1 MAVPRAVTPLVEAAP
16 AKINLT
22 LEIRGRRPDGYHE
35 LESLIAFARVSDRLH
50 LFPGETLAVDA
61 HGPFA
66 TVLAGAGG
74 NLVLEAARELSA
86 RIPGLVLGRFALS
99 KRLPVAAG
107 IGGGSSDAAAAL
119 RLIARLNGLGLDD
132 PRLAEAACATGAD
145 VPVCLAGQARLVRG
159 IGEILSAPLTL
170 PKCPVVLVNPA
181 VALATKDVFAAFA
194 AQSGARRRKDLAA
207 LQTAAIPREHDA
219 LLCLV
224 REHRNDLEQAAISL
238 APAIAEALTDL
249 RALPQC
255 ELARMS
261 GSGATCFGI
270 FPSARAALVAA
281 RRLRAAH
288 PRWWIRATT
297 LR

>member
-1 MAVPRAVTPLVEAAP
+1 
-16 AKINLT
+16 
-22 LEIRGRRPDGYHE
+22 
-35 LESLIAFARVSDRLH
+35 
-50 LFPGETLAVDA
+50 
-61 HGPFA
+61 
-66 TVLAGAGG
+66 
-74 NLVLEAARELSA
+74 
-86 RIPGLVLGRFALS
+86 
-99 KRLPVAAG
+99 
-107 IGGGSSDAAAAL
+107 AAAL

-145 VPVCLAGQARLVRG
+145 GPVCPPRQARPRPGLRG
-159 IGEILSAPLTL
+159 NPPAPPPL
-170 PKCPVVLVNPA
+170 PESPPAPVHPPR
-181 VALATKDVFAAFA
+181 ALATTGGFPAFA
-194 AQSGARRRKDLAA
+194 APSGARRRKDLAA